1 MIHITIHENTN
12 TKGCE
17 QIMVHSMIRPVPV
30 DIEPKRKN
38 RWVLE
43 FPSDMGIEEWMVQ
56 TTTRPSMAIGEVEI
70 PYMNTSTYVAGRV
83 TWEGMDITF
92 IDPIGPS
99 TSQAVMKWIYQCV
112 VPESGRMGFAASY
125 KKELVLKLLG
135 PAGTEVEKWVIRGAW
150 PVSASFGDLDYSSE
164 DLAEVTV
171 SIKFDYA
178 ILDY

>member
-1 MIHITIHENTN
+1 
-12 TKGCE
+12 
-17 QIMVHSMIRPVPV
+17 MVETMIRPVPV
-30 DIEPKRKN
+30 DVEPKRKN

-43 FPSDMGIEEWMVQ
+43 FPTDLGIEEWMVS
-56 TTTRPSMAIGEVEI
+56 TASRPSMTIGEVEI
-70 PYMNTSTYVAGRV
+70 PYMKTSSWVAGRV
-83 TWEGMDITF
+83 TWENFDVTF
-92 IDPIGPS
+92 IDSIGPS
-99 TSQAVMKWIYQCV
+99 TSQAIMKWIYQCV

-164 DLAEVTV
+164 DLTDVTV

-178 ILDY
+178 VLDY